1 MEIIFIASLKA
12 LSYVIHQI
20 LLSKF
25 QWLLTI

>member
-12 LSYVIHQI
+12 LNYVILQI